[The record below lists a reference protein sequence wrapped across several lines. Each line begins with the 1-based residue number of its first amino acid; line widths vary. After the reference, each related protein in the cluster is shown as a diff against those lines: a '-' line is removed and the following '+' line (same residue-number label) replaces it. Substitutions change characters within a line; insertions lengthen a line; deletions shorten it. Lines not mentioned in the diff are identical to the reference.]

1 MAKLVQ
7 AAGEHRVPHAA
18 PMRRP
23 QAPTPR
29 RTERIQPPAEAA
41 REEPESGITE
51 QQIAAM
57 LARLARSAT

>member
-1 MAKLVQ
+1 VAL
-7 AAGEHRVPHAA
+7 

-41 REEPESGITE
+41 REEPESSITE